1 MRTSETT
8 TSTSIFTSQSAQELK
23 EAREK
28 KLRKL
33 EQQKIEERAR
43 CRQKRLHFKRMH
55 QHETLEQ
62 KVQRLAANIRLDYD
76 EIRWV
81 IEADLP
87 LENPTPARIRERREW
102 IARLISEY
110 RQLAQPQNRPSPM
123 TEEERKALY
132 RRGVR
137 LMHPDR
143 AKNDADR
150 LYRNIMM
157 GLFNQAN
164 DAGNGERMR
173 GLLHDYEYRPKATAG
188 EEQETRLE
196 FA

>member
-8 TSTSIFTSQSAQELK
+8 TSTSTSTSPSAQERK
-23 EAREK
+23 EKREE

-33 EQQKIEERAR
+33 EQQEIEERAR
-43 CRQKRLHFKRMH
+43 HRYKRLHFKGLY
-55 QHETLEQ
+55 QHETLDQ
-62 KVQRLAANIRLDYD
+62 KVQRLAGNIWLDYD
-76 EIRWV
+76 QIRLV
-81 IEADLP
+81 VEADLV
-87 LENPTPARIRERREW
+87 LENPTPARIRERREL

-110 RQLAQPQNRPSPM
+110 RKFARPQNRPSPM

-143 AKNDADR
+143 AENDADR

-173 GLLHDYEYRPKATAG
+173 GLLHDYELRPKATTG
-188 EEQETRLE
+188 EEQDTRLE